1 MPWAPELFSTP
12 VLQQILDR
20 RRRDA
25 LVAVPYCDGL
35 LAGDPDPLVESS
47 PVHPSCT
54 TRSAD
59 GVKGEGLGC
68 VDGSQVG
75 GEGGS
80 MKRTRRPEP
89 PVKMPSGFTGFLSRP
104 R

>member
-1 MPWAPELFSTP
+1 MVSGATLGSMPWVPEPFSAP
-12 VLQQILDR
+12 VLQQVLDR
-20 RRRDA
+20 RCRNA
-25 LVAVPYCDGL
+25 LVAVPYFDGL

-59 GVKGEGLGC
+59 GVKGEGLCC
-68 VDGSQVG
+68 VVGSHVG

-80 MKRTRRPEP
+80 MKRALAVRDRP
-89 PVKMPSGFTGFLSRP
+89 
-104 R
+104 